1 MYPRILV
8 LCSFLTVFSSAA
20 DTAFARRGI
29 PIPVVWGKGEELKEL
44 GELPP
49 EVAKTIQEESGKY
62 LKVAYLYERAHVFWM
77 DIWTWNGRH
86 VLYSGDEYWEPD
98 SETWQAMI
106 GGQPAQ
112 KYGKPIL
119 YRVPV
124 LPALILLGVVGISVR
139 KIFFKTEDE
148 KLAVAMNDQRYQK
161 AIQTI
166 FGSDTGEDDD
176 NQKFVTSIDHEKFRR
191 ARDELVDAGV
201 KVEAVDANL
210 QKISNAILANT
221 NAHIDSAFEAAAA
234 LENQGDLDQ
243 SAEIYT
249 QLADS
254 LPHNDERF
262 ATAVSGLESV
272 NAKRS
277 ADESA
282 GDDEPQLSTEN

>member
-1 MYPRILV
+1 MFRRILV
-8 LCSFLTVFSSAA
+8 LCSFLTVFGSAA
-20 DTAFARRGI
+20 ETAFARRGI
-29 PIPVVWGKGEELKEL
+29 PIPIVWGKGEELKDL

-49 EVAKTIQEESGKY
+49 EIAKTIQEESGKS
-62 LKVAYLYERAHVFWM
+62 LKVAYLYEHAHVFWM

-86 VLYSGDEYWEPD
+86 VLYAGDEYWEPD

-106 GGQPAQ
+106 GSQPTQ

-124 LPALILLGVVGISVR
+124 LPALILLGVVGVSVR
-139 KIFFKTEDE
+139 KIFFKTADE
-148 KLAVAMNDQRYQK
+148 KLAAVMNDQRYQK

-166 FGSDTGEDDD
+166 FGSDSDED
-176 NQKFVTSIDHEKFRR
+176 NEKFVTSIDDEKFRR

-201 KVEAVDANL
+201 KVDAADANL

-221 NAHIDSAFEAAAA
+221 NANIDSAFEAAAV
-234 LENQGDLDQ
+234 LENHRDLDR

-262 ATAVSGLESV
+262 ATAISRLESV
-272 NAKRS
+272 NAKRAAS
-277 ADESA
+277 ESA
-282 GDDEPQLSTEN
+282 GDDEPQPSTES